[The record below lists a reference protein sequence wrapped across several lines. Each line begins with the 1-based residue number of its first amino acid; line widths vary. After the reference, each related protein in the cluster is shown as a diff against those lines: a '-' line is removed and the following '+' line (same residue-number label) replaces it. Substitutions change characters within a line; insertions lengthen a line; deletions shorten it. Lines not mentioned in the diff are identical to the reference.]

1 MRTKTQYPYRNLVF
15 LKVSVRSLHLWLSP
29 FNLIKKTERCKYVLS
44 TFSKL
49 CLLKLPP
56 NGVKVLF
63 LISER
68 QNKSEGEIFLLPNL
82 VTLYQ
87 VHITKQRAHEE
98 LKESEI
104 ETYGV

>member
-1 MRTKTQYPYRNLVF
+1 MYIEYFQQPLSFKT
-15 LKVSVRSLHLWLSP
+15 SP
-29 FNLIKKTERCKYVLS
+29 KGSED
-44 TFSKL
+44 
-49 CLLKLPP
+49 
-56 NGVKVLF
+56 LF

-87 VHITKQRAHEE
+87 VHITKRRAHEE